1 MRGNVQYLLGDEATI
16 SNTRSKNNIL
26 EDQQKSSTKLTKT
39 NRDLCV
45 ENCSYLLWD
54 EETVTING
62 HIHTIRVTG
71 ANSLSLDV
79 SRSLKRDKVS
89 VKVHNIQCL
98 STFSYLHVVEYAGG
112 ESHHACHPQV
122 TG

>member
-1 MRGNVQYLLGDEATI
+1 MRG
-16 SNTRSKNNIL
+16 K
-26 EDQQKSSTKLTKT
+26 
-39 NRDLCV
+39 
-45 ENCSYLLWD
+45 CSYLLWD
-54 EETVTING
+54 EDTVTVNG

-98 STFSYLHVVEYAGG
+98 STFSYLHFVEYAGG
-112 ESHHACHPQV
+112 ESHHAFHPQV